1 MDWRMSFPQKQVDL
15 LNWYWFE
22 HGFSIDEIN
31 KVHQLAEKFRWED
44 AVVLGSDSPKEEIRK
59 SRIKWLMNTD
69 RDAKWLYDKLLEL
82 VRISNS
88 ELWNFDLISSGESV
102 QYTEYNEG
110 GGHYGYHADIG
121 QGSASHRK
129 VSLVVQLSD
138 PKDYEGG
145 DFEILRGMNPEP
157 LPKTQGA
164 VILFPSYILH
174 RVTPVTKGTRRSLVL
189 WVGGSAFR

>member
-1 MDWRMSFPQKQVDL
+1 MSFPQKQVDL

-102 QYTEYNEG
+102 QYT
-110 GGHYGYHADIG
+110 
-121 QGSASHRK
+121 
-129 VSLVVQLSD
+129 
-138 PKDYEGG
+138 
-145 DFEILRGMNPEP
+145 
-157 LPKTQGA
+157 
-164 VILFPSYILH
+164 
-174 RVTPVTKGTRRSLVL
+174 
-189 WVGGSAFR
+189 